1 MGDETVETTL
11 SWIIIGGLLILVGI
25 LTGNGVSRAA
35 SADLSG
41 VYSRTSKTTRKD
53 TMRKGTFLKSFD
65 NSRVNSR
72 VNALTCLLRAN

>member
-41 VYSRTSKTTRKD
+41 VYSRTRKTHKEKHYAKGDISKE
-53 TMRKGTFLKSFD
+53 L
-65 NSRVNSR
+65 
-72 VNALTCLLRAN
+72 